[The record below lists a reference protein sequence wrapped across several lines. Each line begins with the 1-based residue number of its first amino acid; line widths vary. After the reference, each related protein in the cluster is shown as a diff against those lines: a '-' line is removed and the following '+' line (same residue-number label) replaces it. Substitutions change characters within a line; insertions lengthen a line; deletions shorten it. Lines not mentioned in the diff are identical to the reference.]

1 MTRRV
6 ARAALAYA
14 AVGARARVCEVT
26 IQVDGAGVGL
36 AFANDVELDAAV
48 RGFVARF
55 ALPLDQMGCAD
66 DGCAVEYIK
75 AHARLNAACD
85 AASPDYAA
93 PLDDEDT
100 ARSEPGASPLDD
112 DDAARY
118 EPDAAADAG
127 EREAA
132 GEAAPAGSA
141 ALLPSTLEDYVTLWM
156 VAWSACFAVA
166 AVVAALDRA
175 LDLRVEDR
183 CPRFRRAFSLPR
195 GARRWLLATGG
206 FAALLDA
213 RGNLL
218 PNLHDALHG
227 PGGLCRVGAVGHAS
241 LHDVKVEGASYA
253 LYALEAALGAAQLFA
268 ASRDAPASP
277 LRETLLWVLLHSS
290 ERACSES
297 HGLGK
302 QWAYAALVQLWVA
315 LTPDDP
321 GPSAGAVGVLFQI
334 WATHAFAG
342 AEKAGLGREEWVR
355 TGGALRAALSMP
367 VYAAPLGARAARAI
381 PPRLGGVLTRGAV
394 LFELGLGPLLLARRR
409 AVGAALVLFHGV
421 NLWTLAIFE
430 FPLVALG
437 ASAPLLLAPPPPPRG
452 ENGRRGG
459 RVQASLAALLVY
471 ANARVLCAS
480 CNATLKSRYAGAL
493 ELPASARRLLG
504 GLAIDQK
511 WPLFAQVWGTCT
523 YRLHATL
530 ASGDHASAHDWLA
543 GGDVATSAAGESL
556 LEFAN
561 RDFGARPHSVWGG
574 LWGWSAMGSAHLH
587 SMQNRPR
594 ADTRVQ
600 RRVCDS
606 LLAAPPRDAA
616 VAAATADGYDAEVQ
630 PDGGIHATFHFTWRG
645 AQRSFAVA
653 VPGGGALWSARD
665 ASRDVGA
672 ACDDAGVP
680 AADCDATLK
689 PHVLA
694 ALRDLARPASVS
706 RVDLCKPDDTVGD
719 VEAFVAASVSVAKIT
734 TLDCATD
741 EVRNEDVD
749 LPRPVHM

>member
-36 AFANDVELDAAV
+36 AFADDAELDAAV

-66 DGCAVEYIK
+66 DDCAVEYIK

-85 AASPDYAA
+85 AAPMA
-93 PLDDEDT
+93 T
-100 ARSEPGASPLDD
+100 
-112 DDAARY
+112 
-118 EPDAAADAG
+118 
-127 EREAA
+127 
-132 GEAAPAGSA
+132 
-141 ALLPSTLEDYVTLWM
+141 
-156 VAWSACFAVA
+156 
-166 AVVAALDRA
+166 
-175 LDLRVEDR
+175 
-183 CPRFRRAFSLPR
+183 PRRP
-195 GARRWLLATGG
+195 
-206 FAALLDA
+206 
-213 RGNLL
+213 
-218 PNLHDALHG
+218 P
-227 PGGLCRVGAVGHAS
+227 
-241 LHDVKVEGASYA
+241 
-253 LYALEAALGAAQLFA
+253 
-268 ASRDAPASP
+268 
-277 LRETLLWVLLHSS
+277 
-290 ERACSES
+290 
-297 HGLGK
+297 LGK

-342 AEKAGLGREEWVR
+342 AEKAGLGRDAWVR

-367 VYAAPLGARAARAI
+367 AHAAPLAPALM
-381 PPRLGGVLTRGAV
+381 PRGLGVLTRGAV
-394 LFELGLGPLLLARRR
+394 LFELGLGPLLLVRRR

-421 NLWTLAIFE
+421 NLWALAIFE
-430 FPLVALG
+430 SSSPWRARR
-437 ASAPLLLAPPPPPRG
+437 SCSPPPPPRG
-452 ENGRRGG
+452 ENGRRDG

-480 CNATLKSRYAGAL
+480 CDATLKSSAESACAG
-493 ELPASARRLLG
+493 PRR
-504 GLAIDQK
+504 
-511 WPLFAQVWGTCT
+511 WRSP
-523 YRLHATL
+523 
-530 ASGDHASAHDWLA
+530 
-543 GGDVATSAAGESL
+543 
-556 LEFAN
+556 
-561 RDFGARPHSVWGG
+561 
-574 LWGWSAMGSAHLH
+574 
-587 SMQNRPR
+587 
-594 ADTRVQ
+594 
-600 RRVCDS
+600 
-606 LLAAPPRDAA
+606 
-616 VAAATADGYDAEVQ
+616 ATADGYDAEVR
-630 PDGGIHATFHFTWRG
+630 PDGEIRATFHFTWRG

-653 VPGGGALWSARD
+653 VPGGRAWSAAPPRD
-665 ASRDVGA
+665 AGA

>member
-36 AFANDVELDAAV
+36 AFADDVELDAAV

-85 AASPDYAA
+85 AAPYGDAAASDVDAASPDYAA

-100 ARSEPGASPLDD
+100 ARSEPGASLLDD

-156 VAWSACFAVA
+156 VA
-166 AVVAALDRA
+166 
-175 LDLRVEDR
+175 
-183 CPRFRRAFSLPR
+183 RRS
-195 GARRWLLATGG
+195 ARR
-206 FAALLDA
+206 
-213 RGNLL
+213 
-218 PNLHDALHG
+218 
-227 PGGLCRVGAVGHAS
+227 S
-241 LHDVKVEGASYA
+241 
-253 LYALEAALGAAQLFA
+253 FA
-268 ASRDAPASP
+268 ASRMRRRARSGDPA
-277 LRETLLWVLLHSS
+277 LGVAAFVGRVL
-290 ERACSES
+290 ES

-302 QWAYAALVQLWVA
+302 RWAYALVQLWVA

-342 AEKAGLGREEWVR
+342 AEKAGLGREE
-355 TGGALRAALSMP
+355 
-367 VYAAPLGARAARAI
+367 
-381 PPRLGGVLTRGAV
+381 
-394 LFELGLGPLLLARRR
+394 
-409 AVGAALVLFHGV
+409 
-421 NLWTLAIFE
+421 
-430 FPLVALG
+430 
-437 ASAPLLLAPPPPPRG
+437 
-452 ENGRRGG
+452 
-459 RVQASLAALLVY
+459 
-471 ANARVLCAS
+471 
-480 CNATLKSRYAGAL
+480 
-493 ELPASARRLLG
+493 
-504 GLAIDQK
+504 
-511 WPLFAQVWGTCT
+511 
-523 YRLHATL
+523 
-530 ASGDHASAHDWLA
+530 
-543 GGDVATSAAGESL
+543 
-556 LEFAN
+556 
-561 RDFGARPHSVWGG
+561 
-574 LWGWSAMGSAHLH
+574 
-587 SMQNRPR
+587 PR

-616 VAAATADGYDAEVQ
+616 VAPATADGYDAEVR
-630 PDGGIHATFHFTWRG
+630 PDGEIRATFHFTWRG

-653 VPGGGALWSARD
+653 VPGGGALWSAHD

-749 LPRPVHM
+749 PPRPVHM

>member
-36 AFANDVELDAAV
+36 AFADDAELDAAV

-66 DGCAVEYIK
+66 DDCAVEYIK

-85 AASPDYAA
+85 AAPYGGARRPRGRRVSDDAA
-93 PLDDEDT
+93 PLDDDDT
-100 ARSEPGASPLDD
+100 ARSEP
-112 DDAARY
+112 DAT
-118 EPDAAADAG
+118 ADAG

-166 AVVAALDRA
+166 AAVAALDRA
-175 LDLRVEDR
+175 LDLR
-183 CPRFRRAFSLPR
+183 
-195 GARRWLLATGG
+195 
-206 FAALLDA
+206 
-213 RGNLL
+213 
-218 PNLHDALHG
+218 
-227 PGGLCRVGAVGHAS
+227 
-241 LHDVKVEGASYA
+241 
-253 LYALEAALGAAQLFA
+253 AALGAAQLVS
-268 ASRDAPASP
+268 ASRDTPASP
-277 LRETLLWVLLHSS
+277 LRETLLWALLHSS
-290 ERACSES
+290 ERACFES

-302 QWAYAALVQLWVA
+302 QGAYAALVQLWVA
-315 LTPDDP
+315 LTPGDP
-321 GPSAGAVGVLFQI
+321 GRRGAVGVLFQI

-342 AEKAGLGREEWVR
+342 AEKAGLGRDAW
-355 TGGALRAALSMP
+355 
-367 VYAAPLGARAARAI
+367 
-381 PPRLGGVLTRGAV
+381 
-394 LFELGLGPLLLARRR
+394 
-409 AVGAALVLFHGV
+409 
-421 NLWTLAIFE
+421 
-430 FPLVALG
+430 
-437 ASAPLLLAPPPPPRG
+437 
-452 ENGRRGG
+452 
-459 RVQASLAALLVY
+459 
-471 ANARVLCAS
+471 
-480 CNATLKSRYAGAL
+480 
-493 ELPASARRLLG
+493 
-504 GLAIDQK
+504 
-511 WPLFAQVWGTCT
+511 
-523 YRLHATL
+523 
-530 ASGDHASAHDWLA
+530 
-543 GGDVATSAAGESL
+543 
-556 LEFAN
+556 
-561 RDFGARPHSVWGG
+561 
-574 LWGWSAMGSAHLH
+574 
-587 SMQNRPR
+587 
-594 ADTRVQ
+594 

-630 PDGGIHATFHFTWRG
+630 PDGEIRATFHFTWRG

-749 LPRPVHM
+749 LPARCQDIRLW

>member
-6 ARAALAYA
+6 ARAALACA
-14 AVGARARVCEVT
+14 AVGARAQFCEVT

-36 AFANDVELDAAV
+36 AFADDAELDAAV

-85 AASPDYAA
+85 AAPYGDAAASDVDAASPDDAA
-93 PLDDEDT
+93 PLDDDNA
-100 ARSEPGASPLDD
+100 ARSEPG
-112 DDAARY
+112 
-118 EPDAAADAG
+118 AAADAG
-127 EREAA
+127 EREASA
-132 GEAAPAGSA
+132 EAAPAGAA

-241 LHDVKVEGASYA
+241 LHDLKVEGASYA

-268 ASRDAPASP
+268 ASMDAPASP

-334 WATHAFAG
+334 WATHAFSG
-342 AEKAGLGREEWVR
+342 AEKAGLGRE
-355 TGGALRAALSMP
+355 
-367 VYAAPLGARAARAI
+367 
-381 PPRLGGVLTRGAV
+381 
-394 LFELGLGPLLLARRR
+394 
-409 AVGAALVLFHGV
+409 
-421 NLWTLAIFE
+421 
-430 FPLVALG
+430 
-437 ASAPLLLAPPPPPRG
+437 
-452 ENGRRGG
+452 
-459 RVQASLAALLVY
+459 
-471 ANARVLCAS
+471 
-480 CNATLKSRYAGAL
+480 
-493 ELPASARRLLG
+493 
-504 GLAIDQK
+504 
-511 WPLFAQVWGTCT
+511 
-523 YRLHATL
+523 
-530 ASGDHASAHDWLA
+530 
-543 GGDVATSAAGESL
+543 
-556 LEFAN
+556 
-561 RDFGARPHSVWGG
+561 
-574 LWGWSAMGSAHLH
+574 
-587 SMQNRPR
+587 
-594 ADTRVQ
+594 
-600 RRVCDS
+600 
-606 LLAAPPRDAA
+606 
-616 VAAATADGYDAEVQ
+616 
-630 PDGGIHATFHFTWRG
+630 
-645 AQRSFAVA
+645 
-653 VPGGGALWSARD
+653 
-665 ASRDVGA
+665 
-672 ACDDAGVP
+672 
-680 AADCDATLK
+680 
-689 PHVLA
+689 
-694 ALRDLARPASVS
+694 
-706 RVDLCKPDDTVGD
+706 
-719 VEAFVAASVSVAKIT
+719 
-734 TLDCATD
+734 
-741 EVRNEDVD
+741 
-749 LPRPVHM
+749 

>member
-36 AFANDVELDAAV
+36 AFADDVELDAAV

-85 AASPDYAA
+85 AAPYGDAAASDVDAASPDYAA

-112 DDAARY
+112 DNAARY

-166 AVVAALDRA
+166 AAVAALDRA
-175 LDLRVEDR
+175 LDLR
-183 CPRFRRAFSLPR
+183 
-195 GARRWLLATGG
+195 
-206 FAALLDA
+206 
-213 RGNLL
+213 
-218 PNLHDALHG
+218 
-227 PGGLCRVGAVGHAS
+227 
-241 LHDVKVEGASYA
+241 
-253 LYALEAALGAAQLFA
+253 
-268 ASRDAPASP
+268 
-277 LRETLLWVLLHSS
+277 
-290 ERACSES
+290 
-297 HGLGK
+297 
-302 QWAYAALVQLWVA
+302 
-315 LTPDDP
+315 
-321 GPSAGAVGVLFQI
+321 I

-342 AEKAGLGREEWVR
+342 AEKAGLGREEW
-355 TGGALRAALSMP
+355 
-367 VYAAPLGARAARAI
+367 
-381 PPRLGGVLTRGAV
+381 
-394 LFELGLGPLLLARRR
+394 
-409 AVGAALVLFHGV
+409 
-421 NLWTLAIFE
+421 
-430 FPLVALG
+430 
-437 ASAPLLLAPPPPPRG
+437 
-452 ENGRRGG
+452 
-459 RVQASLAALLVY
+459 
-471 ANARVLCAS
+471 
-480 CNATLKSRYAGAL
+480 
-493 ELPASARRLLG
+493 
-504 GLAIDQK
+504 
-511 WPLFAQVWGTCT
+511 
-523 YRLHATL
+523 
-530 ASGDHASAHDWLA
+530 
-543 GGDVATSAAGESL
+543 
-556 LEFAN
+556 
-561 RDFGARPHSVWGG
+561 
-574 LWGWSAMGSAHLH
+574 
-587 SMQNRPR
+587 
-594 ADTRVQ
+594 

-616 VAAATADGYDAEVQ
+616 VAAATADGYDAEVR
-630 PDGGIHATFHFTWRG
+630 PDGEIRATFHFTWRG

-706 RVDLCKPDDTVGD
+706 RVDLWKPDDTAGD
-719 VEAFVAASVSVAKIT
+719 VEAFVVASVSVAKIT

-749 LPRPVHM
+749 PPRPVHM